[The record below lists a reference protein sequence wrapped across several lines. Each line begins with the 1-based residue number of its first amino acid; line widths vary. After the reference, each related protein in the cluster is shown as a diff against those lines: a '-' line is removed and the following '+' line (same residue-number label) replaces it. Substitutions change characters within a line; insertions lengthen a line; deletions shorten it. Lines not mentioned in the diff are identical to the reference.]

1 MSSPETKRQRRRRDA
16 LRMKA
21 RSLRIRPWDVQ
32 ARAADYL
39 KVCSCRMC
47 GNPRRTEK
55 TDGALTLQERRR
67 ARERWAEELNPTDAS
82 G

>member
-1 MSSPETKRQRRRRDA
+1 MTSETKRQRRRRDA

-21 RSLRIRPWDVQ
+21 RSLRVRPWDAQ

-39 KVCSCRMC
+39 KVCSCWMC

-55 TDGALTLQERRR
+55 PNGALTLQERRR
-67 ARERWAEELNPTDAS
+67 ADDGSWDDFNPPDAS
-82 G
+82 D